1 MLPRMLQTDPG
12 AGGGAQEASLTSP
25 PREHSGARELVI
37 AVLVIAATLGIV
49 LFVALV
55 VAPSVSAAGGC
66 GGG

>member
-1 MLPRMLQTDPG
+1 MLQTDPG
-12 AGGGAQEASLTSP
+12 AGSAAQEVPITSP
-25 PREHSGARELVI
+25 PRGPGGAGELVI

-55 VAPSVSAAGGC
+55 IVPSVSAAGGC

>member
-1 MLPRMLQTDPG
+1 MLQTDSG
-12 AGGGAQEASLTSP
+12 AGSAAREIRLTSP
-25 PREHSGARELVI
+25 PREHEGARELVI

-55 VAPSVSAAGGC
+55 IVPSASAAGGC

>member
-1 MLPRMLQTDPG
+1 MLQTDPG
-12 AGGGAQEASLTSP
+12 PGRAVPEVPLTSP
-25 PREHSGARELVI
+25 PRGHGAARELVI

-55 VAPSVSAAGGC
+55 IVPSVSAAGGC